1 MTTNINAATV
11 SASSLDAAFLK
22 GFREFRASSKTFSQR
37 ACTVVRIALNRA
49 IDNKSFAEWEYLQEQ
64 LEAKQVKGAPTRKDL
79 LSPTA
84 KAALRKSI
92 RIGLALVAGEPVEG
106 KSKPTFRIAEETLA
120 APLPDI
126 IDGRLRHW
134 QARRAAFT
142 TLDAIS
148 VQIVKEAPDAAALL
162 KKFAHAANACLAAGW
177 TLDEL
182 IGLLKEAE
190 TEAPKA
196 AA

>member
-1 MTTNINAATV
+1 MSTTTAAT
-11 SASSLDAAFLK
+11 AATAATLDATFLK
-22 GFREFRASSKTFSQR
+22 GFREFKASAKTYSQR
-37 ACTVVRIALNRA
+37 ACTVVRLALNRA

-64 LEAKQVKGAPTRKDL
+64 LEAKQVKGAPMRKDL

-92 RIGLALVAGEPVEG
+92 RMGLALVAGEPVEG
-106 KSKPTFRIAEETLA
+106 KSKPTFRIAEETLN
-120 APLPDI
+120 APLQDV

-134 QARRAAFT
+134 QARRAAFVN
-142 TLDAIS
+142 LDAIS
-148 VQIVKEAPDAAALL
+148 VQVVKEAPDAAALL

-182 IGLLKEAE
+182 IGLLKEADQ
-190 TEAPKA
+190 EAPKA